1 METQNVKATDDMNR
15 WRIVPPQPEGPA
27 RSYLQRFMVKLGTRV
42 LFVQAEE
49 VIWIQSA
56 ANYVRLHCNPNSYTV
71 RETMTRVE
79 SALDPTRF
87 LRIHRNAIINLQGVE
102 RLENPPQ
109 QGMIVVMRG
118 GTRLPVS
125 RSYRASI
132 RKMLRKVM

>member
-1 METQNVKATDDMNR
+1 METPIVKMTEDMNR

-27 RSYLQRFMVKLGTRV
+27 RSYLQRFIVKLGARV
-42 LFVQAEE
+42 LSVQADD

-56 ANYVRLHCNPNSYTV
+56 ANYVRLHCDPNSYTV

-87 LRIHRNAIINLQGVE
+87 LRIHRNAIINLQAVE

-109 QGMIVVMRG
+109 AGMIVVMHG
-118 GTRLPVS
+118 GMRLPVS

>member
-1 METQNVKATDDMNR
+1 METQNVKTMEDMNR
-15 WRIVPPQPEGPA
+15 LRIVPPQPEGPA
-27 RSYLQRFMVKLGTRV
+27 RSYLQRFMVKLGARV
-42 LFVQAEE
+42 LFVPADE

-56 ANYVRLHCNPNSYTV
+56 ANYVRLHANPNSYTV

-79 SALDPTRF
+79 SAVDPTRF
-87 LRIHRNAIINLQGVE
+87 LRIHRNAIINLQAVE

-118 GTRLPVS
+118 GMRLPVS